1 MKKHFYLVLLALSVC
16 LVPACTSTEAEIDV
30 PAEEEF
36 VEVDEENKAE
46 EELAVLGELNL
57 TANESR
63 AAEQIQEFNSA
74 FFNAVLS
81 AYSSQPNVVCSPMS
95 ASILLSMLANSGDEQ
110 LTGEIVEALGCSD
123 IEALNSLCYK
133 LLNDAPKM
141 DPEVMFKSANGIWY
155 DERYTL
161 NPTFEKAAK
170 DYFSAAAFPG
180 DFQGAPQKVTDDINA
195 WVKEN
200 TNGIIERILSDL
212 DPKSPSV
219 LANATFLKARWSA
232 VFDEKDTKDGIFY
245 GVNGEKT
252 VPMMFQSAQLRIGGN
267 KEFKVFKKGLGYNLY
282 DAWFIRP
289 NIDFNS
295 FIENFDLSEILS
307 MEREFNV
314 RDVDLYFPRFKI
326 EPDVALDLTAALE
339 SMGIE
344 SISKPT
350 VSHLFT
356 EAVPTSHNISQNVG
370 LEFTEE
376 GAEAVAA
383 TFDMSLAGNH
393 PGLLDPTFK
402 LDHPFI
408 FFIREKSSGAILFA
422 GKISDL

>member
-1 MKKHFYLVLLALSVC
+1 MKKEVFYVLAALLLILSGC
-16 LVPACTSTEAEIDV
+16 ASDKAEIDV
-30 PAEEEF
+30 PAEEE
-36 VEVDEENKAE
+36 VVVDNEENKAD

-63 AAEQIQEFNSA
+63 AAAQIQEFNSA

-95 ASILLSMLANSGDEQ
+95 ASMMLSMLANSGDEQ

-219 LANATFLKARWSA
+219 LANATYLKARWSA

-245 GVNGEKT
+245 GINGEKT
-252 VPMMFQSAQLRIGGN
+252 VPMMFQSTQLFIGAT
-267 KEFKVFKKGLGYNLY
+267 KEFKVFKKSLGHNLY

-289 NIDFNS
+289 NIDFNA
-295 FIENFDLSEILS
+295 FIEKFDLSEVLS
-307 MEREFNV
+307 MEKELNP

-344 SISKPT
+344 SLSKPT

-356 EAVPTSHNISQNVG
+356 EAIATSHKLSQNVG

-376 GAEAVAA
+376 GAEAVAI
-383 TFDMSLAGNH
+383 TMDMILSGFH